1 MVKIKLK
8 EISELSSKIGKNL
21 DLIQGAG
28 GNTSKKI
35 DDILWVKASG
45 CWLSDALEENIFVPV
60 RYKNILMNI
69 DNKESDPVSSEVIN
83 YDEIKNLRPSIETT
97 LHAVMPYK
105 YVVHTHSIN
114 SIVNT
119 VTKENLALLSEKLDN
134 LNWSLVQYAKPGL
147 PLAKQVKASLK
158 PGIDVILMAN
168 HGVVIGSDS
177 IKELEEKIVDLESR
191 LKMPLRKTR
200 KQPKLKEL
208 QNLVKDTDYSI
219 PNEDIVHSLAL
230 DESAIDAVSIRSLYP
245 DHVVFLGPKPFL
257 YQSIEELKDLKL
269 NEETPELIFIKNNG
283 VYVKESFNQAKTLQL
298 RCYYQVLIRQK
309 NRSNLRSLSNLE
321 IKDLLGWDA
330 EKYRIELS
338 KRKTS

>member
-1 MVKIKLK
+1 MKKNELK
-8 EISELSSKIGKNL
+8 EISELSSKIGNDL

-28 GNTSKKI
+28 GNTSEKK
-35 DDILWVKASG
+35 DNILWVKASG

-69 DNKESDPVSSEVIN
+69 DNKKSDPVSSEVVN

-119 VTKENLALLSEKLDN
+119 ITKENLALLSEKLDN

-147 PLAKQVKASLK
+147 PLAKQVKAALK
-158 PGIDVILMAN
+158 PGIGVILMAN

-177 IKELEEKIVDLESR
+177 IQELEEKIVDLENR
-191 LKMPLRKTR
+191 LKMPLRKIR

-230 DESAIDAVSIRSLYP
+230 DESAINAISVRSLYP
-245 DHVVFLGPKPFL
+245 DHLVFLGPGPMNIYTIGQASKALEKKKDNPEVLIIENYGVIAHKSRNLNTDLML
-257 YQSIEELKDLKL
+257 YCLASTLLRINP
-269 NEETPELIFIKNNG
+269 NEEIIFLTK
-283 VYVKESFNQAKTLQL
+283 KDEA
-298 RCYYQVLIRQK
+298 
-309 NRSNLRSLSNLE
+309 
-321 IKDLLGWDA
+321 DLLGWDA
-330 EKYRIELS
+330 EDYRIALQ
-338 KRKTS
+338 KNRI

>member
-134 LNWSLVQYAKPGL
+134 LNWSLVQYIKPGL
-147 PLAKQVKASLK
+147 PLTKQVQTVLK

-208 QNLVKDTDYSI
+208 QNLVKGTDYSI
-219 PNEDIVHSLAL
+219 PSEDIVHSLAL
-230 DESAIDAVSIRSLYP
+230 DESAIDAISIRSLYP
-245 DHVVFLGPKPFL
+245 DHVVFLGPGPMKIYTIGQASKALEKKKDNPEVLIIENYGVIAHKSRNPNTDLML
-257 YQSIEELKDLKL
+257 YCLASTLLRINP
-269 NEETPELIFIKNNG
+269 NEEIIFLTK
-283 VYVKESFNQAKTLQL
+283 KDEA
-298 RCYYQVLIRQK
+298 
-309 NRSNLRSLSNLE
+309 
-321 IKDLLGWDA
+321 DLLGWDA
-330 EKYRIELS
+330 EDYRIALQ
-338 KRKTS
+338 KNRI